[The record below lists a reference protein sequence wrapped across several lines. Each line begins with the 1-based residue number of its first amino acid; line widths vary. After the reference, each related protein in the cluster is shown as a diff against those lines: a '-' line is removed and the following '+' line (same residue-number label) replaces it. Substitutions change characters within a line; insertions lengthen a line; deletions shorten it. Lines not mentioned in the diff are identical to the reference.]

1 MIRKEETNL
10 PLKNDMTL
18 YVSNTKE
25 TTGILLG
32 LMRELNMFSRYNT
45 NIKTNYTVIYKQSK
59 KFFKF
64 TTAFIM
70 ASKTCKNTSN
80 KRVKVSTESMENP
93 SIIKI

>member
-59 KFFKF
+59 KFF
-64 TTAFIM
+64 
-70 ASKTCKNTSN
+70 
-80 KRVKVSTESMENP
+80 
-93 SIIKI
+93 